1 MKYFS
6 LNSSDSVILK
16 WSDDRTAEFTSNQ
29 GSEDEVEETVA
40 EFETLRDSGIP
51 IYTEKRLKFFFPD
64 MREISEDEYT
74 GMLASIDQYNAES
87 AVMQKEADS
96 KTEQELL
103 SYISSFAVNN
113 PRLLKFAEVSELVD
127 AFNDALEEDILD
139 LQEAGEEVDPQE
151 EQLSYLKSLYII
163 LRNVEKSSDPSLV
176 RNILSVVRGA

>member
-1 MKYFS
+1 
-6 LNSSDSVILK
+6 
-16 WSDDRTAEFTSNQ
+16 
-29 GSEDEVEETVA
+29 
-40 EFETLRDSGIP
+40 
-51 IYTEKRLKFFFPD
+51 
-64 MREISEDEYT
+64 
-74 GMLASIDQYNAES
+74 
-87 AVMQKEADS
+87 S

-103 SYISSFAVNN
+103 SYVSSFAVNN
-113 PRLLKFAEVSELVD
+113 PRLLNFAEVSELVD